1 MGPLHGVKVVE
12 IASIGPGPFAAMM
25 LADLGADVIRLERA
39 GGDAGLGSGSWN
51 LMHRGRPSVACD
63 LKAQAGRDLALRLC
77 EGADALV
84 EGFRPGVM
92 ERLGLGPDDVAARN
106 PKLVYGRMTGYG
118 QEGPMAA
125 TAGHDINYIS
135 LSGALGAMA
144 REGERPLF
152 PLNLVGDFGG
162 GGMLL
167 ALGVL
172 AAVIEARESGR
183 GQVVDASMVEGASV
197 MMTLIHALRAIG
209 MWSDPPGTNL
219 LDSGAHF
226 YEVYECSDGGH
237 IAVGAL
243 EPQFYAK
250 LLELLGLDPDEF
262 PQMDTSRWPELKER
276 FAAVF
281 GTRTRDE
288 WAAILEPADACAT
301 PVLSMDEAPRH
312 PHNAARGSFVEV
324 GGRLQPAPAPRFSRT
339 VPDLP
344 APPPEPGADTDSR
357 RGGSGRT
364 RSPPTGQR
372 AARGRRPRDRG
383 RAGARDRQA
392 RGEHHLLGAR
402 PSRGPRYPE
411 PGRSWRPP
419 ASCHHHTRRGRGRC
433 SRRSR
438 GS

>member
-1 MGPLHGVKVVE
+1 MGPLRGVKVVE

-25 LADLGADVIRLERA
+25 LADIGADVIRLERA

-51 LMHRGRPSVACD
+51 FMHRGRPSVACD
-63 LKAQAGRDLALRLC
+63 LKTDAGRDLVLRLC
-77 EGADALV
+77 EGADALI

-92 ERLGLGPDDVAARN
+92 ERLGLGPEDLAARN

-125 TAGHDINYIS
+125 TAGHDINYIA
-135 LSGALGAMA
+135 LSGALGSMA
-144 REGERPLF
+144 REGGRPLF

-197 MMTLIHALRAIG
+197 MMTLIHAMRAIG
-209 MWSDPPGTNL
+209 MWSDPPGTNV

-226 YEVYECSDGGH
+226 YEVYECSDGGFV
-237 IAVGAL
+237 AVGAL

-250 LLELLGLDPDEF
+250 LLELLELDPAEF
-262 PQMDTSRWPELKER
+262 PQMDTTRWPELKER

-281 GTRTRDE
+281 RTRTRDE

-301 PVLSMDEAPRH
+301 PVLSLEEAPGH
-312 PHNAARGSFVEV
+312 PHNAARGSFIEV
-324 GGRLQPAPAPRFSRT
+324 GGKLQPVPAPRFGRT
-339 VPDLP
+339 PSDRP
-344 APPPEPGADTDSR
+344 APPPEPGADTDSALAAW
-357 RGGSGRT
+357 GLD
-364 RSPPTGQR
+364 PDEVAAYR
-372 AARGRRPRDRG
+372 AACG
-383 RAGARDRQA
+383 Q
-392 RGEHHLLGAR
+392 
-402 PSRGPRYPE
+402 
-411 PGRSWRPP
+411 
-419 ASCHHHTRRGRGRC
+419 
-433 SRRSR
+433 
-438 GS
+438 